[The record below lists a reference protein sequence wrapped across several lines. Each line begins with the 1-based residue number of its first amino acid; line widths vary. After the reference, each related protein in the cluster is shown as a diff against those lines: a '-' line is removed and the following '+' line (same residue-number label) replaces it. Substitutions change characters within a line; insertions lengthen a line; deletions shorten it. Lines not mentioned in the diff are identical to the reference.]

1 MKSLYTV
8 SDHVSLYI
16 PISLRSSVEQERG
29 PTHLGVPYNPL
40 DDLTAHCRLW
50 SAFKVLC
57 FIDHVAGKRVPFFIM
72 KRRNLPYP
80 LARDEPGPF
89 WTFVM
94 KCSIRML
101 TYCSTP
107 YLTLLE
113 MQVDIVNE
121 TNFSY
126 LRAPRSLTSK
136 V

>member
-1 MKSLYTV
+1 MV
-8 SDHVSLYI
+8 
-16 PISLRSSVEQERG
+16 ISQHQERG
-29 PTHLGVPYNPL
+29 PTHLGVPYNLL

-57 FIDHVAGKRVPFFIM
+57 FIDHVAGERVPLFIM
-72 KRRNLPYP
+72 KRHCNLPYP
-80 LARDEPGPF
+80 LARDEPSPFNF
-89 WTFVM
+89 WTFAM
-94 KCSIRML
+94 KCSTRML

-107 YLTLLE
+107 YLTLPE
-113 MQVDIVNE
+113 MQLDIVNE